1 MTHFKIVHDFKTD
14 PATYWKVF
22 LHEPYNVELY
32 DRIGVK
38 ERTMLDRSEDAQ
50 TVKWSIRIVP
60 KRDLPGVIKKIV
72 GGDLGYTEISTL
84 HKDENYIDV
93 KVEPSLMKDKTKI
106 RAKYTLTPIGDGRVR
121 RTFEG
126 DIDISLPLVGRKV
139 EAVILEDMQRSYD
152 IAANVTSEWLA
163 RGGV

>member
-1 MTHFKIVHDFKTD
+1 VTHFKIVHEFNAD

-22 LHEPYNVELY
+22 LDEPYNVELY
-32 DRIGVK
+32 NRIGVK
-38 ERTMLDRSEDAQ
+38 ERTMLDRSEDAK

-84 HKDENYIDV
+84 YKDENYIDV

-106 RAKYTLTPIGDGRVR
+106 RAKYTLTPIGEKRVR

-152 IAANVTSEWLA
+152 IAAQVTSEWLA

>member
-1 MTHFKIVHDFKTD
+1 VTHFKIVHEFDSD

-38 ERTMLDRSEDAQ
+38 ERTMLDRSEDAK

-84 HKDENYIDV
+84 YKDENYIDV

-106 RAKYTLTPIGDGRVR
+106 RAKYTLTPIGPKRVR

-126 DIDISLPLVGRKV
+126 DIDISLPLVGKKV
-139 EAVILEDMQRSYD
+139 ESVILEDMQRSYD
-152 IAANVTSEWLA
+152 IAAKVTSEWLA